1 MKTSWEFPL
10 YKVILLFFAGIMIGV
25 EISLLATNNTKILGG
40 ILQIVSMLFVSIAVL
55 ISCRKRQGE

>member
-10 YKVILLFFAGIMIGV
+10 SKVILLFFAGIMIGA

-40 ILQIVSMLFVSIAVL
+40 ILQIVSMLCVSIAVL